1 MKNCV
6 FLSTVDTKKWL
17 INAGIRAV
25 KTFAQTAVSLI
36 TVGQMITDL
45 NWIEII
51 GISATSAVV
60 SILTSIAGIPEV
72 ESEVANEIIE

>member
-1 MKNCV
+1 MFKNTV
-6 FLSTVDTKKWL
+6 LLSTVDTKKWF
-17 INAGIRAV
+17 INAGIRAL

-36 TVGQMITDL
+36 TVGQMVTDL
-45 NWIEII
+45 NWIEIL

-72 ESEVANEIIE
+72 ESEE

>member
-1 MKNCV
+1 MFKNTV
-6 FLSTVDTKKWL
+6 LLKSVDTKKWF
-17 INAGIRAV
+17 INAGIRAL

-36 TVGQMITDL
+36 TVGQMVTDL
-45 NWIEII
+45 NWIEIL

-72 ESEVANEIIE
+72 ESEE